1 MRISIP
7 AICRRL
13 GAYLSPPL
21 LFRGG
26 AGGSCDASHRSR
38 SEPSHR
44 HRHHPNPSS
53 EEEGLP
59 LGPSA
64 QQGFKF
70 LRRSAQQGDALPTRS
85 VQKGFTPLAR
95 SAEHGFTLL
104 EMLVALVIFSLA
116 ALALVRLQ
124 GVSVRTAAD
133 LDQRTLAQIVARNLA
148 YERMTDPET
157 PSEGETEGTVENAG
171 RTWHWVQGAKATMGG
186 RLMGITIRVDSGP
199 GQSPAVMSFVK
210 AVPVAGSVQ

>member
-1 MRISIP
+1 M
-7 AICRRL
+7 
-13 GAYLSPPL
+13 
-21 LFRGG
+21 
-26 AGGSCDASHRSR
+26 
-38 SEPSHR
+38 SEFS
-44 HRHHPNPSS
+44 
-53 EEEGLP
+53 
-59 LGPSA
+59 
-64 QQGFKF
+64 
-70 LRRSAQQGDALPTRS
+70 RRSAQQ
-85 VQKGFTPLAR
+85 
-95 SAEHGFTLL
+95 GFTLL

-124 GVSVRTAAD
+124 VVSVRTAAD